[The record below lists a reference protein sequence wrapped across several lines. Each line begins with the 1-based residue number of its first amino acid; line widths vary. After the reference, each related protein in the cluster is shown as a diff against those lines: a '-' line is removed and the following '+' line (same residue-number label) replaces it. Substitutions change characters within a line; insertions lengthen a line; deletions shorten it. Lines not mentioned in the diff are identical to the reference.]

1 MSNSRYDAHC
11 HIFTLEYLLK
21 EVKSICLEIRDGE
34 YPFQWPSTGLNADDS
49 NDAAKCRNGFGWREI
64 YELLCQ
70 LHQLISAALTSEE
83 ENMKFLDDEI
93 GKAYPGSD
101 PHIVPLMMDIFYI
114 LGKPLGAGQDWSPGK
129 KKLLRA
135 TTDMQGEWEKALDA
149 FSEHLAGQK
158 RNLLGAD
165 DSSARADAFA
175 LELIAKERDLDGDEK
190 VNRDVVGAAESY
202 CDAFKFH
209 KTKGYTLHMNRLME
223 LVGKCPGRLHPFV
236 AVDARRE
243 GIVDA
248 VYSGQFFTGKERFY
262 GVKLYPRLGCH
273 PLAKPM
279 QAVYEYCQAHNL
291 PITFHCGKGGFPP
304 SEKWAYADYGNPAHF
319 ESILHDYPNLRIDF
333 AHMGSSDSS
342 YDWKDAVMGLVNRYD
357 NAYTDFSC
365 YTEPEELKRMKERY
379 WANNPKLL
387 QRLLFGTDFDVM
399 YFTGRVT
406 MESYYKSFSKTFT
419 ESEMDTMMHDNPER
433 FLGLA

>member
-1 MSNSRYDAHC
+1 MSNRRYDAHC

-21 EVKSICLEIRDGE
+21 EVKGICLEIRDGE
-34 YPFQWPSTGLNADDS
+34 YPFQWPSTGLNADDAK
-49 NDAAKCRNGFGWREI
+49 DAANGRSGFGWREI
-64 YELLCQ
+64 YQLLCQ

-83 ENMKFLDDEI
+83 ENMQFLDDEI
-93 GKAYPGSD
+93 GKAYPGD
-101 PHIVPLMMDIFYI
+101 EPHIVPLMMDIFYI
-114 LGKPLGAGQDWSPGK
+114 LGKPLDADQDWSTGARN
-129 KKLLRA
+129 LLRA
-135 TTDMQGEWEKALDA
+135 TNDMQAEWEKALDA
-149 FSEHLAGQK
+149 FAEHLAGK
-158 RNLLGAD
+158 NRNRLQAGA
-165 DSSARADAFA
+165 SVSQADAFA
-175 LELIAKERDLDGDEK
+175 LELIARERDLAGDEK
-190 VNRDVVGAAESY
+190 ANRGVLGAAESY
-202 CDAFKFH
+202 SDAFRFH
-209 KTKGYTLHMNRLME
+209 KTKGYCLHMDRLME
-223 LVGKCPGRLHPFV
+223 LVGKYPDRLHPFV

-248 VYSGQFFTGKERFY
+248 VCSGDFFTGKERFA

-273 PLAKPM
+273 PLSNPM
-279 QAVYEYCQAHNL
+279 ARVYEYCQANNL

-319 ESILHDYPNLRIDF
+319 ESILKQYPRLRIDF
-333 AHMGSSDSS
+333 AHMGSSESS
-342 YDWKDAVMGLVNRYD
+342 YDWKDAVMDLVNRYD

-365 YTEPEELKRMKERY
+365 YTDPEELKRMKGRY
-379 WANNPKLL
+379 WADNPKLL

-419 ESEMDTMMHDNPER
+419 ESEMNTMMRDNPER